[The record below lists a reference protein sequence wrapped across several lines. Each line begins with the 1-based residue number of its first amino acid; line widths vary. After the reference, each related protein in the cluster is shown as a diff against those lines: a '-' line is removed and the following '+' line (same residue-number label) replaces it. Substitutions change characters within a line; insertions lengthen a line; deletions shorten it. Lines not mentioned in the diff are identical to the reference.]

1 MEIKG
6 DMLNGTEVEFIKSP
20 NFSGKFKAG
29 MPDTVIIHYTAA
41 PSAQSAIRTLTNPRV
56 KASAHLLI
64 QRDGNVKQMVPF
76 NVVAWHAGQSSYK
89 GRTGFN
95 QYSIGIE
102 LDNAG
107 PLTKSGDSFRD
118 VYGVEYAA
126 NQAVEGVHRNQTQ
139 PKFWHAYSDIQI
151 EKTMEVL
158 ELLIDTYN
166 VKFILGHEEIAPNRK
181 TDPGP
186 AFPLDKIRE
195 QLLGGD
201 RDREEEETVPNA
213 GRVSGSKLN
222 IRSKPDGELVAKP
235 LLQGAK
241 VTILEEKNGWYK
253 VKTEIEGWVSS
264 KFIDT
269 AK

>member
-6 DMLNGTEVEFIKSP
+6 DMLQGSEVEFIKSP
-20 NFSGKFKAG
+20 NFSGKFKSG

-41 PSAQSAIRTLTNPRV
+41 PSAKSAIRTLTNPRV

-64 QRDGNVKQMVPF
+64 QRDGKVKQMVPF
-76 NVVAWHAGQSSYK
+76 NVIAWHAGKSSYK

-107 PLTKSGDSFRD
+107 PLKKSGDSFRD

-126 NQAVEGVHRNQTQ
+126 NLAVEGTHRNQTKS
-139 PKFWHAYSDIQI
+139 KFWHAYSDVQI
-151 EKTMEVL
+151 EKTIDVL
-158 ELLIDTYN
+158 ELLAETYN

-181 TDPGP
+181 SDPGP

-201 RDREEEETVPNA
+201 RDREEEEELPET
-213 GRVSGSKLN
+213 GRVAGSKLN
-222 IRSKPDGELVAKP
+222 IRTKPEGELVAKP
-235 LLQGAK
+235 LLRGAK
-241 VTILEEKNGWYK
+241 VTILDKDKGWYK
-253 VKTEIEGWVSS
+253 VKTEIEGWVSA
-264 KFIDT
+264 KFID
-269 AK
+269 ADE